1 MSIVNRSAY
10 VPYSAECVYSLM
22 NDIKNYPC
30 FINGCSS
37 ANILEDLDTH
47 MIASIGIKK
56 AGVAFKF
63 TTKNLTI
70 PIINRDAFGG
80 GAFFKYLT
88 GCWKFEGLSRNACKV
103 NSLLIII

>member
-1 MSIVNRSAY
+1 MES
-10 VPYSAECVYSLM
+10 VYSLV
-22 NDIKNYPC
+22 NDIKNYPY

-56 AGVAFKF
+56 AGVSFKF
-63 TTKNLTI
+63 TKKFTRI

-80 GAFFKYLT
+80 GAF
-88 GCWKFEGLSRNACKV
+88 
-103 NSLLIII
+103 